1 MYNAVVL
8 DGELSLAIPEQAE
21 AGLTVAADGE
31 YGEIIKVKEG
41 DPYKGQ
47 TVVTPSSERQVLQT
61 TGFLMPADIVI
72 EPIPSNYGL
81 ITWDGV
87 TLTVS

>member
-1 MYNAVVL
+1 MYNAVVI
-8 DGELSLAIPEQAE
+8 DGEISLVIPEQAE

-41 DPYKGQ
+41 DPYRGQ
-47 TVVTPSSERQVLQT
+47 TVVTPSEERQTLQT
-61 TGFLMPADIVI
+61 TGLLMPADIVI
-72 EPIPSNYGL
+72 EPIPSNYGR
-81 ITWDGV
+81 ITWNGA

>member
-1 MYNAVVL
+1 MYNAVVI
-8 DGELSLAIPEQAE
+8 DGEISLVIPEQAE

-47 TVVTPSSERQVLQT
+47 TVVTPSAERQILQT

-72 EPIPSNYGL
+72 EPIPSNYGR
-81 ITWDGV
+81 ITWNGA